1 MKFYSDMRSSFIRQ
15 FAGIAALFIAI
26 PALALRPEIK
36 NYSKNIYDSGAQ
48 NWDIAQSETGVMY
61 FANSNGILQFNSI
74 KWENC
79 LLMNRTSVRSVC
91 FDEQNSRL
99 YAAGTGEIGYLD
111 YSTGGK
117 GKYVRVLDSGE
128 NNIGEIWDLSV
139 CGDRLYFRDNS
150 NVYCLNDSLI
160 TRCALDSGKVEY
172 CAVLGNKV
180 YAASSSGGLYY
191 LSEDGTE
198 AVRMPNC
205 KLLEGK
211 RICGLYNYGESLVVV
226 TSKGRIYNLRQSDH
240 SIREMATEL
249 PIGNCDIFCSAMEG
263 DMLAL
268 GTITRGILLLD
279 IGTGKYESID
289 REKGLQNNSVLSLHF
304 DREKNL
310 WAGLDKGIDYINLHS
325 PSEELYGPGN
335 DIGSGYAAE
344 IYDGKLYLGTNQGLF
359 SSESPY
365 RKNKGASKTTA
376 RVGNITGQ
384 VWSLQVMDGKL
395 FCCHDLGVYIIAGG
409 KVIQHIALPG
419 TWKLI
424 PLSSHQDMLLG
435 CSYERLF
442 TLKKKGGSWVY
453 SGAVKGFDR
462 SSKEFVE
469 DIDGRIWFSHWI
481 QGLYRLKLNEKAD
494 SVERVESFGT
504 EQGFPTNRNNMPQR
518 IGSQFIF
525 STEGGYVRYDETER
539 RAHYI
544 DYLNGKFTR
553 TPIVTGITEL
563 PDGTRYYS
571 SGVMQAVEYEDAEG
585 NTILDSLSLK
595 KYARNRPIG
604 FYNMCYLEKGRF
616 IINTE
621 DGFAV
626 VSTEDLGDR
635 GSSSSVF
642 IESVSGRLHER
653 FMVLRTASGKPEA
666 LKLSSDDNSLTFNYV
681 WPVYS
686 DSEPIR
692 YSYILENYDKEW
704 SGESRQEFKEYTKL
718 PHGKYVFKV
727 RARNIANGKTTEDSI
742 DVHIA
747 APWFLSWPASLVYM
761 LLFGL
766 LIWLIYFIIMRISD
780 RKARV
785 LAQRKEEELR
795 QKHLKAELEHKAEDL
810 AVSTMNLIRKNEIL
824 QQIDSD
830 VQKAADYVGSDNNR
844 TGALLAKIRK
854 DIHENIAHDDD
865 WQKFEKNF
873 DVVYEDFLKRLGEKF
888 PSLTVADK
896 KMCAYLKMDLSSK
909 DMAPL
914 LNMTVRSVEMTR
926 YRLRKKLELGRS
938 ESLTAFLQKF

>member
-1 MKFYSDMRSSFIRQ
+1 MKTKRIRQ
-15 FAGIAALFIAI
+15 ISSIAAVFLCF
-26 PALALRPEIK
+26 PAFGLRPEIK
-36 NYSKNIYDSGAQ
+36 NYSKNLYDSGAQ
-48 NWDIAQSETGVMY
+48 NWDIAQSRTGVMY

-74 KWENC
+74 KWETC
-79 LLMNRTSVRSVC
+79 LLRNRTSVRSVL

-111 YSTGGK
+111 YSIQGK
-117 GKYVRVLDSGE
+117 GKYVRVLDSQE
-128 NNIGEIWDLSV
+128 NNIGEIWDLSF
-139 CGDRLYFRDNS
+139 CGGKLYFRDNN
-150 NVYCLNDSLI
+150 NVYSYDDSLI

-172 CAVLGNKV
+172 CTVLGDRV
-180 YAASSSGGLYY
+180 YAASSTGGVYTLVQ
-191 LSEDGTE
+191 DGKK
-198 AVRMPNC
+198 AVKLPDC
-205 KLLEGK
+205 KILEGK
-211 RICGLYNYGESLVVV
+211 RICGLYTYGEFLLAV
-226 TSKGRIYNLRQSDH
+226 TSEGRIYSYRESD
-240 SIREMATEL
+240 REIYEIETEL
-249 PIGNCDIFCSAMEG
+249 PIGNCDIFCSAMKG
-263 DMLAL
+263 NTLAL

-279 IGTGKYESID
+279 LETGRYENID
-289 REKGLQNNSVLSLHF
+289 MESGMQNNSVLSLHF
-304 DREKNL
+304 DLEKNL
-310 WAGLDKGIDYINLHS
+310 WAGLDKGIDYINLHA

-335 DIGSGYAAE
+335 GIGCGYAAE

-359 SSESPY
+359 VTGIPY
-365 RKNKGASKTTA
+365 RKNSGAYRKTS

-384 VWSLQVMDGKL
+384 VWSLRVVDGKL
-395 FCCHDLGVYIIAGG
+395 FCCHDLGVYIIEGG
-409 KVIQHIALPG
+409 KVRQHIPLSG
-419 TWKLI
+419 TWNLI
-424 PLSSHQDMLLG
+424 PLSSHPDILLG
-435 CSYERLF
+435 CSYDRLF
-442 TLKKKGGSWVY
+442 TLKKRGGSWVY
-453 SGAVKGFDR
+453 CGALKGFDR

-469 DIDGRIWFSHWI
+469 DIDGRIWFAHWI
-481 QGLYRLKLNEKAD
+481 QGLYRLSLNEKAD
-494 SVERVESFGT
+494 SVERVEYFGT
-504 EQGFPTNRNNMPQR
+504 EQGFPTNRNNMPQK

-539 RAHYI
+539 QAHYI
-544 DYLNGKFTR
+544 DYLNGKFSR

-571 SGVMQAVEYEDAEG
+571 SGVMQAVEYENGDG
-585 NTILDSLSLK
+585 ITVLDSLSLK
-595 KYARNRPIG
+595 KYASNRPIG
-604 FYNMCYLEKGRF
+604 FYDLCYLEKGRF

-626 VSTEDLGDR
+626 VSTERLGDR
-635 GSSSSVF
+635 GSSTGVF
-642 IESVSGRLHER
+642 IESVSGISHNKL
-653 FMVLRTASGKPEA
+653 MVLRTDCGKPA
-666 LKLSSDDNSLTFNYV
+666 DLKLPSGDNSLTINYV

-686 DSEPIR
+686 DSDDIR

-704 SGESRQEFKEYTKL
+704 SPESRQEFKEYTKL

-727 RARNIANGKTTEDSI
+727 RARNIVNGKTEEDSI
-742 DVHIA
+742 EVHIA
-747 APWFLSWPASLVYM
+747 APWYLSWPAYLVYL

-766 LIWLIYFIIMRISD
+766 LIWLVYIIIMRISD